1 MKKSTFSF
9 LRFQSAKVELDG
21 QFNQAQLSLLKVVAR
36 PINDED
42 LSAIRKLI
50 VKYFVEKMRDRADE
64 VWDKNEWTDEKILA
78 MDLRLIQ
85 K

>member
-1 MKKSTFSF
+1 MTSTEI
-9 LRFQSAKVELDG
+9 QTLDG

-78 MDLRLIQ
+78 MDLRKPQ
-85 K
+85 NA

>member
-1 MKKSTFSF
+1 MTSTEI
-9 LRFQSAKVELDG
+9 QTLDG